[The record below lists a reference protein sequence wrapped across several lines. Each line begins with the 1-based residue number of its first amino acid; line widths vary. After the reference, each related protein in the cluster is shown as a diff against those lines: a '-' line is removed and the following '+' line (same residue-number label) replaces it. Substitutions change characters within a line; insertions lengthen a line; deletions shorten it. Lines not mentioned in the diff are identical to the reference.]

1 MKGCAAPSLRLVG
14 TRPLRRAFAIAAAAA
29 IVAALVGA
37 STADA
42 SKFIQAGIYDDA
54 QVLYGN
60 PDKVF
65 PVLQQM
71 HTKLLRVTLWWGG
84 PGLSIA
90 SRRPSNATNPNDP
103 AYNWDTY
110 DRTAT
115 LAQTH
120 GMRVIFSILGTPRW
134 ANSGQGWNVA
144 PTNFSDLKNFVTAA
158 ARRYS
163 GTFVTKDNVP
173 LPRVPYWLVWNEP
186 NNPVF
191 LKPQFVKVK
200 GKWEIASGRAYAQL
214 CNTSVQAL
222 KAVSPGFKVG
232 CGVTAPRGNNNPNS
246 GRASVSPL
254 AFLRAMVAAGAKG
267 FDAYAHHPYYGSP
280 SETPSTPPPPP
291 PRGQAPTAL
300 TLGNFSD
307 LTKELA
313 RLKLNVRIWVTEY
326 GYQTNPPDPVF
337 GVSWANQRTY
347 MQQAWAKLKANPRV
361 DMFIWFLLRDEARL
375 DGWQSGLYTAS
386 GKRKDAR
393 EGFEQFGVFH

>member
-1 MKGCAAPSLRLVG
+1 
-14 TRPLRRAFAIAAAAA
+14 LRRAFAIAAAT
-29 IVAALVGA
+29 ITVAALVGA
-37 STADA
+37 STAGA

-54 QVLYGN
+54 QVLFGN

-90 SRRPSNATNPNDP
+90 SRRPANPTSPNDP

-110 DRTAT
+110 DRTVT
-115 LAQTH
+115 LAQTY
-120 GMRVIFSILGTPRW
+120 GMRVILSILGTPRW
-134 ANSGQGWNVA
+134 ANSGKGWNVA
-144 PTNFSDLKNFVTAA
+144 PTNSFDLKNFVTAA

-163 GTFVTKDNVP
+163 GTFVTKNNVA

-214 CNTSVQAL
+214 CNVSVQAL
-222 KAVSPGFKVG
+222 KAVSQGFEVG

-280 SETPSTPPPPP
+280 SETPLTPPPPP

-300 TLGNFSD
+300 TLGNFDD

-326 GYQTNPPDPVF
+326 GYQTNPPDRVF

-347 MQQAWAKLKANPRV
+347 MQEAWAKLKANPKV

-393 EGFEQFGVFH
+393 EGFEHFGVAS